1 LTRHARWLWP
11 LAWTALIAWGST
23 GQWGAPTT
31 RGRLVPLLA
40 HLLPWLTPDA
50 IEGLHWLFRKAGHV
64 TEYGVLGFLWG
75 WALGGWRRAAG
86 LSMLTAFL
94 DELHQATT
102 LVREGS
108 AADFVLDS
116 TSALA
121 ALATLRAGVGAAL
134 EALTTALLWAAAA
147 GGTLLL
153 AFDVAAGAPSGWLW
167 LTTPGAWLI
176 LALRRHRGSA
186 PAR

>member
-1 LTRHARWLWP
+1 MTRHARWLWP

-31 RGRLVPLLA
+31 RGHFAPLLA
-40 HLLPWLTPDA
+40 RLLPWLTPDA

-102 LVREGS
+102 LIREGS

-121 ALATLRAGVGAAL
+121 ALATFRAGVGAAL

-167 LTTPGAWLI
+167 LTTPGAWLV
-176 LALRRHRGSA
+176 LALRRHRGNA